1 MRSYLFKIFYENF
14 PFKIFISFTILI
26 FIISTSFTW
35 FFIHQ
40 KSTFLKHSLINDG
53 EVLSKILAQNSR
65 IGVFS
70 ENEALLT
77 APVNGIF
84 QKNEVSEVSIYN
96 LDQRLLKERKR
107 PRLYDSK
114 NQINRYNINRQD
126 IFKRLR
132 TSKEQIYYENP
143 DTYEFWSPI
152 ISSSGYNEEFLYF
165 ESNNLNPRDRI
176 IGFARI
182 CFEKSLL
189 NQQIADLLLK
199 SIFMGILFLL
209 IGASLTFLLVE
220 GITRPL
226 NRLTNGVIALG
237 KGGYVAKVPV
247 ETSDEIGKL
256 AQAFNNMTDSLK
268 RREREKNQ
276 LEEQLRIAQKME
288 ALGTLAGGIA
298 HDFNNILAIILGY
311 QELVL
316 LDLKKGTALHG
327 YLKEALVACNRAREL
342 VKQILTFSRKNK
354 QELRP
359 LQISLII
366 KEALKMLRSSLP
378 ANIDILQEIEKDL
391 PNVLAD
397 PTQIHQVMMNLCTNA
412 AQAMTKDE
420 GGVLTVILR
429 MEKNCDKKYAKEN
442 NNANN
447 PGGYIRLTVKDTGY
461 GMAPEIMDRIFD
473 PYFTT
478 KKQNEG
484 TGLGL
489 AVTHG
494 IITSCGGMIFVD
506 SVVGEGACFDIY
518 LPAVSDTLPATKEED
533 SFLLTGKG
541 RILLIDDEISIVEI
555 GKGLL
560 EKLGYEISASTSSI
574 DALAIFQKD
583 PGYFDLVIS
592 DIMMPDM
599 TGEML
604 ARKLIEI
611 RSDIPVILCTGFSDN
626 MTEEKAQKMGITAL
640 VMKPLMAG
648 ELARVVQKGMEKTT
662 LAV

>member
-1 MRSYLFKIFYENF
+1 MVSYILKIFSENF
-14 PFKIFISFTILI
+14 AFKVFISFTILI
-26 FIISTSFTW
+26 FIISASFTC
-35 FFIHQ
+35 FFICQ
-40 KSTFLKHSLINDG
+40 KSTTLKHSLINNG

-84 QKNEVSEVSIYN
+84 QKKEVSEVSIYN

-107 PRLYDSK
+107 PRQYDSN
-114 NQINRYNINRQD
+114 NQINKYNIKRSD
-126 IFKRLR
+126 IFKQLIA
-132 TSKEQIYYENP
+132 SKKQIYYENP

-165 ESNNLNPRDRI
+165 ENDNLNQRNRI

-189 NQQIADLLLK
+189 NRQIANLLSK

-256 AQAFNNMTDSLK
+256 AQAFNNMTDSLE
-268 RREREKNQ
+268 RREREKTK

-316 LDLKKGTALHG
+316 LDLKKGTTLHG

-420 GGVLTVILR
+420 GGVLTIIVK
-429 MEKNCDKKYAKEN
+429 MEKTCDKKYAKEN

-447 PGGYIRLTVKDTGY
+447 PYGYVRLTVKDTGY
-461 GMAPEIMDRIFD
+461 GMAPEIMERIFD

-478 KKQNEG
+478 KEQNEG

-518 LPAVSDTLPATKEED
+518 LPAVSDALPIINEED

-541 RILLIDDEISIVEI
+541 RILLIDDEVSIVEI
-555 GKGLL
+555 SKGIL
-560 EKLGYEISASTSSI
+560 EKLGYEVFASNSSI
-574 DALAIFQKD
+574 DALDIFQKD
-583 PGYFDLVIS
+583 PGHFDLVIS
-592 DIMMPDM
+592 DIMMPNM

-604 ARKLIEI
+604 ARKLMEI

-626 MTEEKAQKMGITAL
+626 MTEEKAQAMGIKAL

-648 ELARVVQKGMEKTT
+648 ELARVVQKGMEKAT
-662 LAV
+662 LVA